1 MRKKEFI
8 WLSITRS
15 VYSGHQL
22 ARGEPVMA
30 RFRAPPIGLEEGGGG
45 VVALLF
51 TEGEE
56 RAMIREGW
64 HWRERK

>member
-22 ARGEPVMA
+22 ACGEPVIA
-30 RFRAPPIGLEEGGGG
+30 RFRAPPVGLEEGGGG
-45 VVALLF
+45 EEGNDSGGVALV
-51 TEGEE
+51 
-56 RAMIREGW
+56 
-64 HWRERK
+64 RKKVKGYVV